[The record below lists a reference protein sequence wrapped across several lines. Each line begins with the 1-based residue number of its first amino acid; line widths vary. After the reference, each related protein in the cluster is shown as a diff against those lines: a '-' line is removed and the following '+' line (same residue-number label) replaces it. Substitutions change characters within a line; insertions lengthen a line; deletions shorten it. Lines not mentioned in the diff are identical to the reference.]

1 MATQQTLT
9 VNGKR
14 YTGKQ
19 VAKLLDKNN
28 MTNGEDYIVNLNG
41 EKYFANYRE
50 IQDAHFAP
58 VCNAGRANA
67 ISLMPDNGTYTWS
80 VWLSL

>member
-19 VAKLLDKNN
+19 IAKLFDKNN
-28 MTNGEDYIVNLNG
+28 MTNGDDYIINLNG
-41 EKYFANYRE
+41 EKFFANYRQ
-50 IQDAHFAP
+50 IQDAYFAP
-58 VCNAGRANA
+58 TCSAGNANA
-67 ISLMPDNGTYTWS
+67 IALMPDDGMFKFS
-80 VWLSL
+80 IWLSL